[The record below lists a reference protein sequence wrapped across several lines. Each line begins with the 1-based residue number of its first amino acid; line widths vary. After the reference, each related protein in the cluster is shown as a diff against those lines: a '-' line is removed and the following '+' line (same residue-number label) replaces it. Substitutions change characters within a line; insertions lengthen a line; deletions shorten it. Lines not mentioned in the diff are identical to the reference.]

1 MKSAYE
7 RGYIT
12 RDEAMR
18 QLVNLAAHIGS
29 VRDGQLVKIAVQ
41 VHTTPDDGSAVDG
54 EAITEKTV
62 SLKVGISDDHH

>member
-12 RDEAMR
+12 RDQAMR
-18 QLVNLAAHIGS
+18 QLINLAAHIGS
-29 VRDGQLVKIAVQ
+29 VDDGQLVKLSVNVYA
-41 VHTTPDDGSAVDG
+41 TPDDGSAVDG

-62 SLKVGISDDHH
+62 SVKVGISE